1 VAPVVSAENLVKRYG
16 RGTGAIEAVRGV
28 SFEVPEG
35 QFVSI
40 TGPSGCGKSTL
51 LNLLAGLHAPTSGAV
66 RIAGQDLAGLSRDA
80 LSDLRLRCIGF
91 VFQSSNLLPTFT
103 ALENVA
109 VPLELRGV
117 AWREARE
124 RAGHVLAGVRVPSAA
139 HGRLPSD
146 LSGGEQQ
153 RTAIT
158 RALVTEPRLL
168 LADEPTGNLDSRTG
182 RAILDLLAELNDLQ
196 KLTVIMVTHDTFGA
210 TYGHR
215 TIELADGR
223 IVSDV
228 TAPARPRLHL
238 VSDSDPS

>member
-1 VAPVVSAENLVKRYG
+1 MVPVVSAENLVKRYG
-16 RGTGAIEAVRGV
+16 GGGSAMDSLRGV

-35 QFVSI
+35 QFVSV
-40 TGPSGCGKSTL
+40 TGSSGCGKSTL
-51 LNLLAGLHAPTSGAV
+51 LNLLAGLQEPTSGTV
-66 RIAGQDLAGLSRDA
+66 RIAGQDLAGLSRDE
-80 LSDLRLRCIGF
+80 LSDLRLASIGF

-109 VPLELRGV
+109 VPLEFRGIP
-117 AWREARE
+117 WREART
-124 RAGHVLAGVRVPSAA
+124 RAAHVLAAVRVPSAA

-153 RTAIT
+153 RTAIA

-168 LADEPTGNLDSRTG
+168 LADEPTGNLDSGTG
-182 RAILDLLAELNDLQ
+182 RAILDLLAELNDVR
-196 KLTVIMVTHDTFGA
+196 KLTVVMVTHDAFGA

-223 IVSDV
+223 IVSDI
-228 TAPARPRLHL
+228 TAPVRPRIHL
-238 VSDSDPS
+238 VSDADPS